1 MVYIIYC
8 TLVVTCFLSSS
19 PLEYTITLS
28 RKGSGS
34 LGFSIV
40 GGVNS
45 RHGNSPIYI
54 KGIASKSIADID
66 GRLKVSVIQL
76 LIT

>member
-1 MVYIIYC
+1 MYGIYNILCTRSYIF
-8 TLVVTCFLSSS
+8 FLSSS

-45 RHGNSPIYI
+45 RHGNSPIFI
-54 KGIASKSIADID
+54 KGIASKSITDID
-66 GRLKVSVIQL
+66 GRLKVSY
-76 LIT
+76 